1 MIEVC
6 VLERCFLCGFDRR
19 FGPNAYRAR
28 YCKSWDVIICNV
40 CRNSLA
46 DGIVPTPVLLDRLA
60 SLGIEPKPNARG
72 LIDIPD

>member
-28 YCKSWDVIICNV
+28 YCKSWDVVICNV
-40 CRNSLA
+40 CRSSNSG
-46 DGIVPTPVLLDRLA
+46 GIVPTTALLKNLA
-60 SLGIEPKPNARG
+60 TLGIEPKRNAKG
-72 LIDIPD
+72 WIDIPD